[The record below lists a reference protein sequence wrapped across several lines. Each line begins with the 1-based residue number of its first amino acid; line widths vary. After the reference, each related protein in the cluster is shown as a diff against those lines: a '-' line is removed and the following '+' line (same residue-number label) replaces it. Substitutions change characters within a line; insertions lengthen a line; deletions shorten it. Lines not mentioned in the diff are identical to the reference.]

1 MSTERDTAV
10 VVLDLLAGMTYYHDG
25 SELGEVYAELYQLV
39 AQRLLSD
46 EQQSQYTTAEWTS
59 TEYLDT
65 DVRQRAVEFLNA
77 FYRLPEADRQILRV
91 LLKEVLVPVVD
102 KYEVLGH

>member
-10 VVLDLLAGMTYYHDG
+10 VVLDLLVGMTYYHDG
-25 SELGEVYAELYQLV
+25 NELGEVYAELYQLV

-46 EQQSQYTTAEWTS
+46 EQQSPHTTAE
-59 TEYLDT
+59 
-65 DVRQRAVEFLNA
+65 QAVEFLNA

-91 LLKEVLVPVVD
+91 LLQECQEL
-102 KYEVLGH
+102 EH